1 MTAGAALSQPATNNN
16 SRISKCESHSFDRRK
31 GRPTAP
37 ICPQAA
43 PGSLPGAQVTSGQAA
58 PDERLTAAIVYR
70 DADQNTFICTGVL
83 LDELHIL
90 TAGHCGCGNSYEVT
104 FSEFAR
110 NGNRTNAPLEID
122 GPPILFD
129 PSTCVRGP
137 KPGNDLALIRLKK
150 RFILKDGTDLLP
162 LGYPLALVRAV
173 RDQMKPGDGLKVVGF
188 GETNTGRIGVRMRAF
203 VPVLT
208 RDCFETPY
216 RLSCAPFLEMILAER
231 GGAQVPRDTC
241 GGDSGGPVFIH
252 EQVTLPPCT
261 ADFDPEHPDPPITKP
276 QDVVVAITS
285 RAAPFA
291 QPLRGDHCGGGG
303 IYTLIGRRSVHA
315 WFDANGVKRQECVTQ

>member
-1 MTAGAALSQPATNNN
+1 M
-16 SRISKCESHSFDRRK
+16 
-31 GRPTAP
+31 
-37 ICPQAA
+37 
-43 PGSLPGAQVTSGQAA
+43 
-58 PDERLTAAIVYR
+58 TAAIVYTA
-70 DADQNTFICTGVL
+70 ADQNTYICTGVL
-83 LDELHIL
+83 LDERHIL
-90 TAGHCGCGNSYEVT
+90 TAGHCGCGNSYQVT
-104 FSEFAR
+104 FNEFAR
-110 NGNRTNAPLEID
+110 NGNRTNDPLEID
-122 GPPILFD
+122 GSPILFD

-150 RFILKDGTDLLP
+150 RFILKDGTDLLH
-162 LGYPLALVRAV
+162 LGYPPAQFSLGAAV

-188 GETNTGRIGVRMRAF
+188 GETDKGLVGVRMRAS

-241 GGDSGGPVFIH
+241 GGDSGGPVFVQK
-252 EQVTLPPCT
+252 QVTLPRCT
-261 ADFDPEHPDPPITKP
+261 TDFDSEHATDPPITKP